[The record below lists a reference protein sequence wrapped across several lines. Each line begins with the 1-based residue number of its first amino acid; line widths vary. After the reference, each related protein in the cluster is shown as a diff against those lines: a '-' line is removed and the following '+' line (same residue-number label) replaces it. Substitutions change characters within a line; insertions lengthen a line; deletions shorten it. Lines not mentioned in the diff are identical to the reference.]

1 MGANRLD
8 IAHRRERA
16 MFKLVVSEK
25 GGPTKEIEFDKDE
38 VTIGRVPGND
48 IVLPGNNVSKRHSRV
63 VRQDGRFFVVD
74 LKSTNGTYLNGRRI
88 MTPSP
93 LRAGDKIFVGSFVLV
108 LEGDPAM
115 LEDGGGD
122 IPAEGASLVE
132 PIPLD
137 QEPLESQPPP
147 APEPVG
153 RPTFANPLNAG
164 PRAAMQTQPLS
175 TGPAIAATM
184 SMQQR
189 EQQAPSPPTGIPR
202 VGPVPAAPTPRPSA
216 PTSAQPGPGTP
227 STPGVAPIGGPR
239 PGAIPTMNAGSPS
252 PSALPPA
259 SRPSVPGIASRTPA
273 SAAGPARPPS
283 GSWQANK
290 PAPTPAS
297 APTMPEPVEEP
308 AAPERSSAPPAVPP
322 SANAAAPP
330 IVAATTPPPPLAS
343 TPAPVS
349 APAPPPVP
357 VEAQSKPST
366 NAPTITVGSKVVE
379 QVIQAHR
386 ASVEPTPP
394 GNEYAALLASVIADA
409 VEAGVSVNPNQ
420 FGDAGARAR
429 ARSVV
434 DNLARGRESLPTN
447 VTVERVVRDA
457 VAELVGA
464 GCIELALE
472 DAEVT
477 SVLIAPSGRVLVGHG
492 GGEGASPFWFSS
504 SASVSRVV
512 DRLLHAS
519 GVQRVGEQP
528 FIECKLPEAI
538 GHGNATMTVVYAPG
552 GSAPSVSIERPA
564 RRATAFAELVAAGV
578 LSAAAQRTVAMALD
592 ARRNVFIVGPRGS
605 ARSTLLGT
613 MVAHLAANERVVALE
628 ARPELSVIHRE
639 VSVVPLTKDPK
650 RSLEFAH
657 ALRPHRLVYA
667 QVDDAIAAPLVSTM
681 VTGAEGLIAV
691 LEGASGSAALAQMAT
706 ATGAKDEALARIQST
721 RPFVV
726 QLARLGDGSAR
737 VASLGEARVDSGHV
751 VIDELFV
758 LRVARGNDRGALSA
772 ELVATGTNPSFGG

>member
-1 MGANRLD
+1 
-8 IAHRRERA
+8 

-108 LEGDPAM
+108 LEGAEAGIGDDA
-115 LEDGGGD
+115 DAGD

-184 SMQQR
+184 AMQQR
-189 EQQAPSPPTGIPR
+189 EQQNPSPPSGVPR
-202 VGPVPAAPTPRPSA
+202 VGASPAASSSRPVA

-227 STPGVAPIGGPR
+227 SSPGVAPTGPAR
-239 PGAIPTMNAGSPS
+239 PGSIPTMNAGSP
-252 PSALPPA
+252 PPGA
-259 SRPSVPGIASRTPA
+259 RPSVPGIAARSPA
-273 SAAGPARPPS
+273 SGAGPARPPS
-283 GSWQANK
+283 GNWPPAK
-290 PAPTPAS
+290 PAAAPVPAT
-297 APTMPEPVEEP
+297 APTMPEPVDEP
-308 AAPERSSAPPAVPP
+308 AAEQPSTPPPSAAPIAPPAV
-322 SANAAAPP
+322 SQTA
-330 IVAATTPPPPLAS
+330 PPPPP
-343 TPAPVS
+343 TPAP
-349 APAPPPVP
+349 APAPVEPPVARP
-357 VEAQSKPST
+357 HPS
-366 NAPTITVGSKVVE
+366 APTITVGSKVVD

-409 VEAGVSVNPNQ
+409 LEAGVSANPNQ
-420 FGDAGARAR
+420 LGDAGARSR
-429 ARSVV
+429 ARGVV
-434 DNLARGRESLPTN
+434 ENLARGRDSLPTG
-447 VTVERVVRDA
+447 VTSERVTRDA

-464 GCIELALE
+464 GPIELALE
-472 DAEVT
+472 EPDVT
-477 SVLIAPSGRVLVGHG
+477 SVLVAPSGRVLVGRG

-504 SASVSRVV
+504 SAAVSTAV

-528 FIECKLPEAI
+528 FIECVLPDAI
-538 GHGNATMTVVYAPG
+538 GHGTARMTVVYAPG
-552 GSAPSVSIERPA
+552 AAAPSISIERAA
-564 RRATAFAELVAAGV
+564 RRASAFAELVAAGV
-578 LSAAAQRTVAMALD
+578 LSAAAQRTITMALD

-613 MVAHLAANERVVALE
+613 FVAHLATNERVVALE
-628 ARPELSVIHRE
+628 ARPELSTIHRE
-639 VSVVPLTKDPK
+639 VSVVPITKDPK

-657 ALRPHRLVYA
+657 ALRPHRLVFA
-667 QVDDAIAAPLVSTM
+667 QVDDSIAAALVGTM
-681 VTGAEGLIAV
+681 VTGSEGSIAV
-691 LEGASGSAALAQMAT
+691 LDGASGSTALAHLAA
-706 ATGAKDEALARIQST
+706 ATGAKDEGLARVQAT
-721 RPFVV
+721 RPFIV

-737 VASLGEARVDSGHV
+737 VASLGEARVDGGHV

-758 LRVARGNDRGALSA
+758 LRVARSTDRGTLSA